1 MTDTDLSPRVI
12 QLARI
17 IDRLQS
23 GSYEI
28 HLVKPEDR
36 SAGWR
41 VSVVQPVT
49 IRETVLNKPV
59 PPPIDTPTQNPDI

>member
-1 MTDTDLSPRVI
+1 MSNDNSDLSPRVV

-17 IDRLQS
+17 IDRLGS

-36 SAGWR
+36 TAGWR
-41 VSVVQPVT
+41 VEVVQPVVL
-49 IRETVLNKPV
+49 REVTLTKQQPAQT
-59 PPPIDTPTQNPDI
+59 PPPPES